1 MEAIDSIL
9 DPKVVDCSA
18 GFGTRRLMNFPL
30 ARCAEPAAS
39 DLRSEART
47 HLFMVALLGAG
58 AAAMPVRI
66 RNLSASGALIEG
78 ANLPAAG
85 AAVTIRRGGLSVE
98 GALAWRSSNQAGVGF
113 ASNISVPAWLPK
125 NGGSKQS
132 AIDRLMFEAKSGPA
146 GQSERPRPVCS
157 LVDPNRALVELVSL
171 RKELTILED
180 ALVQDVRLVAAHPD
194 IQLLD
199 IALQRV
205 DRLLSLA
212 KEVGLALR
220 HSCT

>member
-1 MEAIDSIL
+1 MSL
-9 DPKVVDCSA
+9 
-18 GFGTRRLMNFPL
+18 PL
-30 ARCAEPAAS
+30 ARYAESPDS
-39 DLRSEART
+39 DLRAETRT
-47 HLFMVALLGAG
+47 HLFMVAILGVG
-58 AAAMPVRI
+58 AAAVPVRI

-78 ANLPAAG
+78 PNLPVADT
-85 AAVTIRRGGLSVE
+85 AVTIRRGGLSVE
-98 GALAWRSSNQAGVGF
+98 GVIAWRSGNQAGMGF
-113 ASNISVPAWLPK
+113 ASPISVPAWLPR

-132 AIDRLMFEAKSGPA
+132 EIDRMMFEAKNGGA
-146 GQSERPRPVCS
+146 RHEERPRPVCS

-171 RKELTILED
+171 RNELTILED